1 MPKQADAVRLRPL
14 VKEDLSR
21 LVRWNCD
28 PEVERFVD
36 LGLPRDLAACVAWW
50 EENRRSKNIR
60 LFALEDEKGQLI
72 GDLELAHIC
81 WRRREA
87 ELRIRIGEK
96 NYWNKGYGTLA
107 LQQIKRYA
115 FDVLAL
121 DRLYLRVYAFNTRAI
136 RCYQKLGFKKKAV
149 LKRKDDRNWKDIY
162 LMTVEKPV
170 AEREMRNKDLPFTA
184 GNGKR
189 M

>member
-1 MPKQADAVRLRPL
+1 MPKQADAVRFRPL

-72 GDLELAHIC
+72 GDLELSHIC

-87 ELRIRIGEK
+87 ELLDPDWGKKLLEQGLRNAGFATDR
-96 NYWNKGYGTLA
+96 A
-107 LQQIKRYA
+107 LC
-115 FDVLAL
+115 L
-121 DRLYLRVYAFNTRAI
+121 
-136 RCYQKLGFKKKAV
+136 
-149 LKRKDDRNWKDIY
+149 
-162 LMTVEKPV
+162 
-170 AEREMRNKDLPFTA
+170 
-184 GNGKR
+184 
-189 M
+189 